1 MNKSFSFN
9 FSSLIGLIILLV
21 LGYFLFS
28 IVKTLYIVLAYASPI
43 LILAVLFMKKEL
55 LVNFFKKI
63 GSNIK
68 QNPLLGIFNGLVSIL
83 FLPFTLLGMIFR
95 ILVSRKIEKLQNEQ
109 NPQMNTNKSNISSE
123 YVEFE
128 DLSLPDNKEKS
139 EKIKLQDWDIEKWD
153 RKQ

>member
-9 FSSLIGLIILLV
+9 FSSLIGLIILLI

-28 IVKTLYIVLAYASPI
+28 IVKTLYIVLLYASPI

-63 GSNIK
+63 GNNIR
-68 QNPLLGIFNGLVSIL
+68 QNPLLGIINGLVSIL

-95 ILVSRKIEKLQNEQ
+95 IFVTKKIENLQKEQ
-109 NPQMNTNKSNISSE
+109 NPQMNSNKANISSE
-123 YVEFE
+123 YVEYE
-128 DLSLPDNKEKS
+128 DLSLPDNKETS
-139 EKIKLQDWDIEKWD
+139 QKIKLEDWNIEKWD
-153 RKQ
+153 RK